1 MHMAT
6 VRSSA
11 TSLIVLNI
19 LDTCKK
25 TYLIENRSTETEAEY
40 QWMHGAYIHVTG
52 SNAKAQCRT
61 FHYHATL
68 FKLSTIE
75 LNTATE
81 VDT

>member
-1 MHMAT
+1 MAK

-25 TYLIENRSTETEAEY
+25 TYFIENSSTETEADY

-52 SNAKAQCRT
+52 RMLRRNAERSITMPRYSNYQ
-61 FHYHATL
+61 
-68 FKLSTIE
+68 I
-75 LNTATE
+75 
-81 VDT
+81 